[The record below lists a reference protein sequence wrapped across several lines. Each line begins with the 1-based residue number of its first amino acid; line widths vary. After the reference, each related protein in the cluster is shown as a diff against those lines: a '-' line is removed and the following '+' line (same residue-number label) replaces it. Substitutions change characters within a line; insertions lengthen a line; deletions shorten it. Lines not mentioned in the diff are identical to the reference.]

1 MFDVGSGTPP
11 TAWTVLITY
20 LRPQARRALALGVLL
35 LAAIAFDLA
44 NPQILRA
51 FIDSAT
57 QGAETQQLVT
67 IALAFLAV
75 AVTSQAVTVGET
87 FKRRKSLR
95 QVPRFV
101 DVVLEAFARAQ
112 ANA

>member
-1 MFDVGSGTPP
+1 M
-11 TAWTVLITY
+11 
-20 LRPQARRALALGVLL
+20 

-87 FKRRKSLR
+87 YVAENVGLTATNALR
-95 QVPRFV
+95 ADPLR
-101 DVVLEAFARAQ
+101 ARV
-112 ANA
+112 